1 MMRQILVTIDET
13 DAATQSIRRA
23 ISMLKGVVSTSIFI
37 PKKTVKTK
45 QEQYVRDSLTSAL
58 DEVEKAEKGKV
69 ELKSADDFIK
79 ELLEDVAV

>member
-1 MMRQILVTIDET
+1 MVTIDET